1 MQCMRV
7 LRPARLLPGGP
18 DRPDRP
24 SRRPGLPG
32 ASPARRRRAGGA
44 SSRGRLCARPWRAL
58 GRREAL
64 GVVHLVEEIPA
75 RAGGEPLQI
84 EENPRGHDRAG
95 PASAGPHLVDAGDQA
110 NATSAVVGKEGKS
123 LTELRLSTTP
133 PKIRTPPKLV
143 PPAGCEL
150 PLLDAQALRELGLVA
165 PDLLDEALG
174 VLSAHARLE
183 RVTEGKRRRQRVVDD
198 GVPEAR
204 STHWQLVGSLSG
216 RPDGTRAAPATTL
229 PPENASDLRP
239 LPMLSSGLRGSMLRR
254 STDGADRSHAIV
266 DP

>member
-1 MQCMRV
+1 MQCMCASWGPLVSFPAGQIDRIG
-7 LRPARLLPGGP
+7 LRAALACL
-18 DRPDRP
+18 
-24 SRRPGLPG
+24 
-32 ASPARRRRAGGA
+32 
-44 SSRGRLCARPWRAL
+44 ARPCAPSESERSFVSWTAMRSAL
-58 GRREAL
+58 ARPGRREAL
-64 GVVHLVEEIPA
+64 GVVHLLEEIPA
-75 RAGGEPLQI
+75 PARGEPFQI
-84 EENPRGHDRAG
+84 EENARGHDRAG

-198 GVPEAR
+198 RVPESR
-204 STHWQLVGSLSG
+204 STLAARRFAVGTA
-216 RPDGTRAAPATTL
+216 RRDTRGARDH
-229 PPENASDLRP
+229 AS
-239 LPMLSSGLRGSMLRR
+239 
-254 STDGADRSHAIV
+254 A
-266 DP
+266 